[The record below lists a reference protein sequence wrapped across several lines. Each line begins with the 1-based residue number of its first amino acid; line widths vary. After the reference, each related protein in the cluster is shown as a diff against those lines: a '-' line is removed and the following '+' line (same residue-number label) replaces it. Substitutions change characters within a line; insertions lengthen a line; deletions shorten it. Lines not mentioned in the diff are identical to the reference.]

1 MPYVSFYRDET
12 CRRYPVFSGDRYA
25 RDAPDTP
32 DTPAQDV
39 LTDDERQVI
48 GLVCYPDSFGEG

>member
-1 MPYVSFYRDET
+1 MPYVSSYRDGT
-12 CRRYPVFSGDRYA
+12 CRRYPVFSGDPYA

-48 GLVCYPDSFGEG
+48 DLVCYPGSFGEG